1 MRYAAV
7 YKPDSEALEQF
18 IRRKGGINAC
28 AARFSRCRG
37 RGAALDCEAQ
47 ANPRVRRST
56 QDPRLG
62 KLRTLARPRDKVQA
76 LRRGDQGWSVPT
88 TSAAPQRAASGLA
101 PLAPSAPDQQS
112 ACNGDRLRS
121 LPPVG
126 RHLETF
132 PHVHGEI

>member
-47 ANPRVRRST
+47 ANPIVRRST

-62 KLRTLARPRDKVQA
+62 KLRTLARPRDSG
-76 LRRGDQGWSVPT
+76 RM
-88 TSAAPQRAASGLA
+88 ASS
-101 PLAPSAPDQQS
+101 P
-112 ACNGDRLRS
+112 
-121 LPPVG
+121 
-126 RHLETF
+126 
-132 PHVHGEI
+132 